1 VWRLDKSDIRPLF
14 PHPSNEESRP
24 FFKKGTMEVFRPII
38 FDGAKIGT
46 VYIKLDLVELRNWLM
61 RYLVI
66 TFFVLLIS
74 VLAAAIVSLKLG
86 KRITEP
92 ILDLARVA
100 KDISMKK
107 DYSVRARKET
117 GDEIGTL
124 VHTFNEMLDEIQSS
138 GAELQKSHEK
148 LEERVGE
155 RTAQLEASNKE
166 LEAFS
171 YSVSHDL
178 RAPLRAIDGFSM
190 AVLEDF
196 GDRMPPEGKKYLS
209 LIRQGSQQMAQ
220 LIDDMLNLS
229 RITRSVM
236 KQEEV
241 DLSQLGHSVIND
253 LRREEGSRKVDVV
266 IADGMKSNG
275 DQRILRI
282 ALQNLFSNAW
292 KFTSKREEA
301 KIEFDKRSEPNNTL
315 TYFVQN
321 NGAGFDMAYVNKLF
335 SPFQRLHSAAEFN
348 GTGVGLATVQRIVSR
363 HGGRIWTEAKVNGGA
378 TFYFTLNCF

>member
-1 VWRLDKSDIRPLF
+1 
-14 PHPSNEESRP
+14 
-24 FFKKGTMEVFRPII
+24 
-38 FDGAKIGT
+38 
-46 VYIKLDLVELRNWLM
+46 
-61 RYLVI
+61 
-66 TFFVLLIS
+66 
-74 VLAAAIVSLKLG
+74 
-86 KRITEP
+86 
-92 ILDLARVA
+92 
-100 KDISMKK
+100 
-107 DYSVRARKET
+107 
-117 GDEIGTL
+117 
-124 VHTFNEMLDEIQSS
+124 MLDEIQSS

-275 DQRILRI
+275 DQRFLRI

-301 KIEFDKRSEPNNTL
+301 KIEFGKRSEPNGTL
-315 TYFVQN
+315 TYFVRD